1 MMNKKQSIKLAILCA
16 AAALA
21 LSACG
26 LIPNYREKVLG
37 SFEAQEELI
46 LGKIEAYLAGGEAA
60 WDDLE
65 GVLEVSAYDG
75 GIIKFMCV
83 SEGIVTSGVEAG
95 FYYSPDD
102 TPAYV
107 GWFPNIR
114 LTEDGD
120 GWSWSDGTDN
130 RYFTQR
136 ICENI
141 YYYTESN

>member
-1 MMNKKQSIKLAILCA
+1 MRQKQFIKLAVLCA
-16 AAALA
+16 VAALTLA
-21 LSACG
+21 ACG
-26 LIPNYREKVLG
+26 LIPNYREQVLG
-37 SFEAQEELI
+37 TFEVQKELI
-46 LGKIEAYLAGGEAA
+46 LEKIGKHIAGDEVI

-65 GVLEVSAYDG
+65 GVREVSTYHD

-83 SEGIVTSGVEAG
+83 AEGIMTSGVEAG

-107 GWFPNIR
+107 GWYPNIK
-114 LTEDGD
+114 LAEDGN

-136 ICENI
+136 ICENF